1 MGPHGGS
8 HLGRRQPHHLAV
20 ALPFIL
26 AVALPFFS
34 GAGAGEGAAVAL
46 PFFSGAGA
54 GEGAGVERGRFAA
67 LDDAAPDAG
76 AVRFW
81 PLQRTSN
88 EW

>member
-26 AVALPFFS
+26 
-34 GAGAGEGAAVAL
+34 AVAL